1 MFSDISQQNSSQ
13 KEKTPETAKEKIY
26 IIPEKFISKEV
37 KKRSYKIIFF
47 AIGFSIV
54 ISLAAIIILFFNKKI
69 KSFEGN
75 VRPLGE
81 SQNIN
86 NTSESITNESQN
98 QSIAEGEQIITEV
111 FKNDQGVV
119 KGSLKLTIPDGA
131 LPENTKIKI
140 TAYPREIYQDYD
152 KKAQI
157 IGPVYF
163 IEPKVALLKTASLV
177 LIYNEK
183 DASITEEDAKSF
195 KIGYL
200 KDNIWR
206 VLNTKID
213 EVDKTF
219 LSAPVDELLDCE
231 YAIIFFPQEK
241 SSISSGELPSTP
253 DYDRDGLTD
262 EEEKIYKTD
271 SLSSDTDTDT
281 YSDGNEVIGLYSPI
295 SKEGN
300 LSTSGLVNLYTN
312 PIFNYNIFYPSGWIV
327 QALDETNDTIIFTS
341 ITGEFITVL
350 ALENPSKLSAL
361 NWYKDVMAGINSS
374 EMAKIKKI
382 TIAGQEA
389 IEIPNSEGQTIA
401 YFARGDKVYGLVY
414 SYANKVELNFKTTFI
429 MMKNSF
435 KFN

>member
-1 MFSDISQQNSSQ
+1 MFSDLPQQDPIQ
-13 KEKTPETAKEKIY
+13 KEKIPEMSKEKIY
-26 IIPEKFISKEV
+26 IIPEKFINKEA
-37 KKRSYKIIFF
+37 KKKNYKIIFI
-47 AIGFSIV
+47 AIGSLI
-54 ISLAAIIILFFNKKI
+54 IIALAAVIILFFNKKI
-69 KSFEGN
+69 KLSGGDAI
-75 VRPLGE
+75 PSGE

-86 NTSESITNESQN
+86 NTNQPIANEPQN
-98 QSIAEGEQIITEV
+98 QNIASGERIITEV
-111 FKNDQGVV
+111 FKNDQGVI

-131 LPENTKIKI
+131 LPENTNIKI

-163 IEPKVALLKTASLV
+163 IEPQVTLLKTASLV
-177 LIYNEK
+177 LVYNEK
-183 DASITEEDAKSF
+183 DASITDEDVKYF

-219 LSAPVDELLDCE
+219 LSAPADELLNCE

-241 SSISSGELPSTP
+241 PIVSSSELPSSQ
-253 DYDRDGLTD
+253 DSDRDELTD

-271 SLSSDTDTDT
+271 FLSSDTDGDT
-281 YSDGNEVIGLYSPI
+281 YLDGNEVMGLYSPI

-312 PIFNYNIFYPSGWIV
+312 PIFNYNVFYPSGWIV

-341 ITGEFITVL
+341 ITGEFVTVL

-401 YFARGDKVYGLVY
+401 YFSRGDKVYGLIY
-414 SYANKVELNFKTTFI
+414 NYANKVELNFKTTFS